1 MTMGMQQVLNLR
13 NGQRVQIVSPIGET
27 RVMKVMIGD
36 AYLRG
41 EGRQIWLID
50 ENTGHYLRK
59 LPDGQGELGKALFH
73 SFSELFTCI
82 EQHAFYFG

>member
-13 NGQRVQIVSPIGET
+13 NGQRLQIVSPIGET
-27 RVMKVMIGD
+27 RLMKVMIGD

-50 ENTGHYLRK
+50 ENTG
-59 LPDGQGELGKALFH
+59 QGELGKALFH
-73 SFSELFTCI
+73 SFGELFTCI
-82 EQHAFYFG
+82 EQHEFYFG